1 LVTNYLDFS
10 KVESGHLTLV
20 RQPTG
25 INTLLRNIEQQYAG
39 EALRRDITLRLHLQD
54 ELPLVDGDSLAL
66 ERVFANL
73 LHNALKFTPRFGHIT
88 ICSASQAGAVAV
100 TIADS
105 GPGIA
110 HEELASLFDKYR
122 QAKQARTADGA
133 GLGLF
138 IVKALV
144 EAHGGQVRVES
155 SPGQGACFSVL
166 LPIASLSLRST
177 L

>member
-1 LVTNYLDFS
+1 M
-10 KVESGHLTLV
+10 
-20 RQPTG
+20 
-25 INTLLRNIEQQYAG
+25 
-39 EALRRDITLRLHLQD
+39 HLQG

-73 LHNALKFTPRFGHIT
+73 LHNALKFTPQSGQIIIRSF
-88 ICSASQAGAVAV
+88 AQPDAVV
-100 TIADS
+100 VMIADS

-110 HEELASLFDKYR
+110 HDDIASLFEKYR
-122 QAKQARTADGA
+122 RAKQARTTDGA

-155 SPGQGACFSVL
+155 APGQGACFSVF
-166 LPIASLSLRST
+166 LPIASRSSRASL
-177 L
+177 LGAK